1 MPLAV
6 VLIVA
11 GLHVPVILLL
21 DVVGRAGAVLPW
33 QSGPTCVNAGVIELL
48 ITISMVTVVAH
59 CPAAGV
65 KV

>member
-21 DVVGRAGAVLPW
+21 DVVGRAGAVDPW
-33 QSGPTCVNAGVIELL
+33 QRGPTCVNVGVIELL